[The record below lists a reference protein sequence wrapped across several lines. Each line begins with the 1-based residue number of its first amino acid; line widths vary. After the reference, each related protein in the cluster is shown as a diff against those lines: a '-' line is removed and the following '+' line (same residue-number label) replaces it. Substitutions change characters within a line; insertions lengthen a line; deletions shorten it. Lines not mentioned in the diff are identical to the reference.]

1 MSVLIHI
8 YLIYLVF
15 LSLLI
20 ISTVVIMKY
29 MLKIFLVLTNIT
41 GNGGHKICLTM
52 LTHHLLELCLSIS
65 LNTVV
70 YH

>member
-52 LTHHLLELCLSIS
+52 LTHIS
-65 LNTVV
+65 
-70 YH
+70 